1 MLKIILCAFNEA
13 QNLSKLLSDLI
24 EQLNFLQRE
33 FEIIFCLDCSNDNSF
48 EIINGFKNQAKIT
61 ILEQENVRGLGLAY
75 KKNFRYVLANSL
87 DQDLIISLDCDNTH
101 NPNQLKEMI
110 EYFEKNSLDLL
121 VASRFFDKS
130 IVSSFPAHRKFISKA
145 TSKILQILFSVKN
158 IHQKNVIDY
167 TSGYRIYRLKALRM
181 VYQKYQEK
189 FIEEPEFTY
198 TCEILIKIFNE
209 NARIDEYPL
218 NYDYTKKIGKS
229 KLRILKN
236 FKRLVLLILKLKFF
250 SN

>member
-13 QNLSKLLSDLI
+13 QNLSKLLTDLI

-33 FEIIFCLDCSNDNSF
+33 FEIIFCLDCSNDNSV
-48 EIINGFKNQAKIT
+48 EIINSYANQAKIT
-61 ILEQENVRGLGLAY
+61 ILPQENIRGLGLAY
-75 KKNFRYVLANSL
+75 KKNFQYVIANSQ

-101 NPNQLKEMI
+101 NPNQLQEMI

-121 VASRFFDKS
+121 IASRFFNKS
-130 IVSSFPAHRKFISKA
+130 IVSSFPIHRKFISKA
-145 TSKILQILFSVKN
+145 TSQILQIFFGVKN
-158 IHQKNVIDY
+158 IHQKNILDY
-167 TSGYRIYRLKALRM
+167 TSGYRIYRLKALQLI
-181 VYQKYQEK
+181 YQKYQEK

-198 TCEILIKIFNE
+198 TCEILIKIFFE
-209 NARIDEYPL
+209 KSRIDEYPL

-236 FKRLVLLILKLKFF
+236 FQRLIMLILRLKFF